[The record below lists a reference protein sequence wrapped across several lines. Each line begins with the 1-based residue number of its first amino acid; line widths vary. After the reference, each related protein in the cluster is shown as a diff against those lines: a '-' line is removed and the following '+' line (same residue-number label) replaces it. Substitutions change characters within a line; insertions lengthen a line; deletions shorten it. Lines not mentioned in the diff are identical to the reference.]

1 MNTYQTKFIAECPA
15 NGARI
20 LYDLTISTGVSI
32 MVEDINEFLSEV
44 TSDYHESIADR
55 LFEAFGGQQV
65 LKADHHG
72 VSITTIRPF
81 LAHWSRDEPAKGGG
95 NG

>member
-1 MNTYQTKFIAECPA
+1 MNIYQTKFVAECPA

-20 LYDLTISTGVSI
+20 FYDLTINTGLTI
-32 MVEDINEFLSEV
+32 MVEDITGFLEEV

-55 LFEAFGGQQV
+55 IFEKFGGIQT

-72 VSITTIRPF
+72 VSITTHRPF
-81 LAHWSRDEPAKGGG
+81 SAHWLRA
-95 NG
+95 NA